1 VLDLASVGVTVLDP
15 IQARANGL
23 RRVKED
29 AVRGGMAL
37 HGGVDS
43 HLLVTGTPEQVRQ
56 EALRV
61 LVLLAPGGGYVL
73 GPDQGMPWPE
83 ENYQAMVEVAHQ
95 YGRYPLDLPTL

>member
-1 VLDLASVGVTVLDP
+1 MLDLASVGVTVLDP
-15 IQARANGL
+15 IQARANDL

-56 EALRV
+56 ETLRV
-61 LVLLAPGGGYVL
+61 LGILGPGG
-73 GPDQGMPWPE
+73 
-83 ENYQAMVEVAHQ
+83 NY
-95 YGRYPLDLPTL
+95 TLNPNQNIP